1 MLMTIPLGI
10 YFLTPIVLVIFNRAR
25 LNVGYQWF
33 LALGAAA
40 LAWLLLV
47 FSYLRL
53 PLEVTLPF
61 WQLGSYQ
68 DDVPVLLLDSVSW
81 SYAVAVA
88 TLALAVLLTDAAR
101 TRWFK
106 PMSWASGLAFTGFG
120 LLAILAQN
128 PMVLLPAWAAI
139 DLIETW
145 ILLNMVSSSAHRE
158 RVVVVLT
165 IRLAG
170 IFFLMLAVLRAH
182 FQGFVLAF
190 DAIPPEAGGYLL
202 LAVGVRL
209 GILPPHQAFLKEPR
223 LSRNQGT
230 IVRLIPIAS
239 TLVLLTRVA
248 DVGAPSTWTPYLAAA
263 ALVAA
268 LYGSAAWVRSKNELD
283 GRPFWILGMAALAFA
298 SSVYGQPIASMAWG
312 IGLLFSGS
320 ILFLMSYR
328 VPKLLFPGFLGLVGI
343 SALPYAPTWEG
354 ARLYGSIPWILL
366 TPFLLA
372 HVLIVLGYVR
382 FALHH
387 HKPDYQLEPW
397 AWVLYLLGLTLLPV
411 MHFGLGWTIRSNTLL
426 RPNWGSMAAWGGV
439 LAVGLATLAARYLPR
454 RLPLPARVMPALQGV
469 LSLSWLYGIIWWVY
483 RAVGKL
489 LAAISL
495 ILEGEGGV
503 LWALLM
509 LILLIS
515 VMAQRGVGG

>member
-1 MLMTIPLGI
+1 
-10 YFLTPIVLVIFNRAR
+10 
-25 LNVGYQWF
+25 
-33 LALGAAA
+33 
-40 LAWLLLV
+40 
-47 FSYLRL
+47 
-53 PLEVTLPF
+53 
-61 WQLGSYQ
+61 
-68 DDVPVLLLDSVSW
+68 
-81 SYAVAVA
+81 
-88 TLALAVLLTDAAR
+88 
-101 TRWFK
+101 
-106 PMSWASGLAFTGFG
+106 
-120 LLAILAQN
+120 
-128 PMVLLPAWAAI
+128 
-139 DLIETW
+139 
-145 ILLNMVSSSAHRE
+145 
-158 RVVVVLT
+158 
-165 IRLAG
+165 
-170 IFFLMLAVLRAH
+170 
-182 FQGFVLAF
+182 
-190 DAIPPEAGGYLL
+190 
-202 LAVGVRL
+202 
-209 GILPPHQAFLKEPR
+209 
-223 LSRNQGT
+223 
-230 IVRLIPIAS
+230 LIPIAS

-283 GRPFWILGMAALAFA
+283 GRPYWILGMAALAFA
-298 SSVYGQPIASMAWG
+298 SAVYGQPIASMAWG

-328 VPKLLFPGFLGLVGI
+328 VQNLLFPGLLGLVGI

-354 ARLYGSIPWILL
+354 VRLYGSIPWILL
-366 TPFLLA
+366 IPFLLA

-387 HKPDYQLEPW
+387 HKPDYQLESW

-411 MHFGLGWTIRSNTLL
+411 MHFGLGWTTRSNALL
-426 RPNWGSMAAWGGV
+426 RSNWLSLAAWGGA
-439 LAVGLATLAARYLPR
+439 LAVGLALLAVRFLPR

-469 LSLSWLYGIIWWVY
+469 LSLSWLYGIVWWVY